1 MAKNEHR
8 SYTGADNGRAKLTED
23 LVREIRERYALG
35 ASVTAL
41 IDTYGLSRVA
51 VENVV
56 KYRSWRHV
64 V

>member
-1 MAKNEHR
+1 MAKNEDF
-8 SYTGADNGRAKLTED
+8 SYVGADNGRAKLTED

-51 VENVV
+51 IENVV

>member
-8 SYTGADNGRAKLTED
+8 SLAGARNGRARLTEEM
-23 LVREIRERYALG
+23 VREIREKYALG
-35 ASVTAL
+35 ATVTAL
-41 IDTYGLSRVA
+41 IDAYGVSRVA

-56 KYRSWRHV
+56 THRSWRHV

>member
-1 MAKNEHR
+1 MAKNEHC
-8 SYTGADNGRAKLTED
+8 SYIGADNGRAKLTED